1 MTQLKSSVQQAELSP
16 TKGAV
21 TDEMLAARAAEADTV
36 LRLQSGDKAAF
47 SDMVRK
53 YHSQL
58 QVVARA
64 IIGPSLAEE
73 VVQEAWVSA
82 YKAIGRFEGRSSLK
96 TWLYTIVSN
105 GAKTR
110 LRKESRQ
117 VQFKDDDEQDSYL
130 SGERFAHDGHWSN
143 PPPSWDIDT
152 PDQLLQEEQLQ
163 GCIEK
168 TLLLLPPQQK
178 AAFTLR
184 DIQQQPLEEICNI
197 LNTSNSNTRV
207 LLHRARLSLM
217 QVIDRY
223 RETGEC

>member
-130 SGERFAHDGHWSN
+130 SGERFANDGHWSN

-163 GCIEK
+163 ACIEK

-197 LNTSNSNTRV
+197 LDTSNSNTRV
-207 LLHRARLSLM
+207 LLHRARLALM